1 MAIYKL
7 EPTRNPTDYIFLK
20 GKTGQKDVR
29 GELEEVTSMLFGRF
43 MPEVL
48 GVSHIDDM
56 TMLDLKEA
64 QDLFFLYAV
73 IFELSGKKYIPG
85 SFEIGHAKVVDYQK
99 GSHLIAEMDPTWD
112 VLERAHHTMEILYAM
127 QAYSINVDPAKANDM
142 WKEIIRAISGQDA
155 DLIPQMS
162 EKEAEK
168 LNGERM
174 RENFGIIDLAAQF
187 VRDFTF
193 LNSDT
198 YDIIEDHMHN
208 PVYYKGVRY
217 PSYVDSHELFSQ
229 IGLEKIES
237 IMKSQPKDFFGRE
250 KKPRESGLIA
260 IVKGDPETILKQF
273 SQE

>member
-1 MAIYKL
+1 MAIYRL

-20 GKTGQKDVR
+20 GKTSQKDVR

-48 GVSHIDDM
+48 GVPHIDDM
-56 TMLDLKEA
+56 TALDIKEG

-85 SFEIGHAKVVDYQK
+85 FFEIGHSKVTEYQK
-99 GSHLIAEMDPTWD
+99 GSHLIAEINPTWD
-112 VLERAHHTMEILYAM
+112 VLARAHRTIEILYAM
-127 QAYSINVDPAKANDM
+127 QTYSIDADPEKADEM
-142 WKEIIRAISGQDA
+142 WREIIKAVSDQDIT
-155 DLIPQMS
+155 LIPQMS

-168 LNGERM
+168 LEGERM
-174 RENFGIIDLAAQF
+174 RDNFSIIELAAQF
-187 VRDFTF
+187 VRTFMF
-193 LNSDT
+193 LNSPD
-198 YDIIEDHMHN
+198 YNIIEDYMHN

-217 PSYVDSHELFSQ
+217 PSYVESHELFSQ

-237 IMKSQPKDFFGRE
+237 IMKSQPKDFFGNE
-250 KKPRESGLIA
+250 KKTGERGLIA
-260 IVKGDPETILKQF
+260 IVKGDPEILRQF